1 MAQSR
6 SERNPRTASL
16 PAVSRCAKFAVR
28 GLIVAG
34 FAGVAWLLSASAAHA
49 SSGSDASDQQPAL
62 LTPVTNLLIGDGGAR
77 NTGMSGDHHQVFQ
90 HRPDRQQAGPDH
102 QHGDLL
108 TSTVFTV
115 LSPVVQVA
123 APVTGTVTGAVTG
136 TVHRTVTLT
145 KAPVQ
150 TVDRA
155 ARSTAADASSAKHAS
170 TKRPAK
176 AGITRTH
183 HHRTQEPA
191 VQAVPVRAGSA
202 GDMTVAATGTSRAGV
217 DPAVA
222 AARAAD
228 RLRVLR
234 VAEALNATHV
244 KPVEDRNVAQ
254 GTHHV
259 PLLPRPEPIPAPPA
273 AGLASGAPSSGSGL
287 NHDGGAAALPAAP
300 AGTKVLTFRPD
311 AVEHVELR
319 LLAAEKPTV
328 SPD

>member
-1 MAQSR
+1 MAR
-6 SERNPRTASL
+6 STNERK
-16 PAVSRCAKFAVR
+16 AVSRCAKFAVR

-49 SSGSDASDQQPAL
+49 SGADGSDRPTL
-62 LTPVTNLLIGDGGAR
+62 LAPVTNLLIGDGGAR
-77 NTGMSGDHHQVFQ
+77 HSGMSGDQPQVLQ
-90 HRPDRQQAGPDH
+90 HRPARPQPGPDH
-102 QHGDLL
+102 RGGLL
-108 TSTVFTV
+108 TSTVLTV
-115 LSPVVQVA
+115 LSPVAKVA

-155 ARSTAADASSAKHAS
+155 AHPAAANAPDAKHAS

-183 HHRTQEPA
+183 HKRTQEPA
-191 VQAVPVRAGSA
+191 VQAEPVRTGST
-202 GDMTVAATGTSRAGV
+202 GDLTAAATGTSRAGV
-217 DPAVA
+217 DSVT

-228 RLRVLR
+228 RLRALR
-234 VAEALNATHV
+234 GAEALDGAHAM
-244 KPVEDRNVAQ
+244 PVEDRNVAQ

-259 PLLPRPEPIPAPPA
+259 PLLPRPAPIPAPPA
-273 AGLASGAPSSGSGL
+273 AGLAPGVPSSGSGL
-287 NHDGGAAALPAAP
+287 NHGNGAAAVLPAAP

-311 AVEHVELR
+311 AVEDVELR
-319 LLAAEKPTV
+319 LLTAEKPTV

>member
-16 PAVSRCAKFAVR
+16 RAYAVR

-34 FAGVAWLLSASAAHA
+34 FAGVGWLLSASAAHA
-49 SSGSDASDQQPAL
+49 SSGSNVSDQPAL
-62 LTPVTNLLIGDGGAR
+62 LSPVTNLLIGDNGAR
-77 NTGMSGDHHQVFQ
+77 RTGMSGDQHRVLQ
-90 HRPDRQQAGPDH
+90 HRPARPQPGPDH
-102 QHGDLL
+102 QRGDLL
-108 TSTVFTV
+108 TSTVFTM
-115 LSPVVQVA
+115 LSPVAKAA

-191 VQAVPVRAGSA
+191 VQAVPVRDGSA
-202 GDMTVAATGTSRAGV
+202 GDMTAAATGTSRAGV
-217 DPAVA
+217 DPVVA

-234 VAEALNATHV
+234 AAEALDGAHV
-244 KPVEDRNVAQ
+244 EPVVDRNGAQ

-259 PLLPRPEPIPAPPA
+259 PMLPRPAPMPAPPA
-273 AGLASGAPSSGSGL
+273 AGLAPGVPSSGSGL
-287 NHDGGAAALPAAP
+287 NHGSGAAAMLPAAP
-300 AGTKVLTFRPD
+300 AGTKVLKFRPD
-311 AVEHVELR
+311 AVEDVELR

>member
-16 PAVSRCAKFAVR
+16 PAVSRCAKYAVR
-28 GLIVAG
+28 GLVVAG

-49 SSGSDASDQQPAL
+49 SSGSIDSDQPTL

-77 NTGMSGDHHQVFQ
+77 HTGMSGDQHQVLQ
-90 HRPDRQQAGPDH
+90 HRPARPQPGPDH
-102 QHGDLL
+102 QQGDLL
-108 TSTVFTV
+108 TSTVLTV
-115 LSPVVQVA
+115 LSPVAQAA

-136 TVHRTVTLT
+136 TVYRTVTLT

-155 ARSTAADASSAKHAS
+155 ARSTTDDVSSVKHTS

-183 HHRTQEPA
+183 QKRMQEPA
-191 VQAVPVRAGSA
+191 VQAVPVRVGSA
-202 GDMTVAATGTSRAGV
+202 SDIAAAATGTSRAGV

-222 AARAAD
+222 ARAAD

-234 VAEALNATHV
+234 AAEALNGAHAM
-244 KPVEDRNVAQ
+244 PVVDRNVAQ
-254 GTHHV
+254 GANHV
-259 PLLPRPEPIPAPPA
+259 PLLPRPAPIPAPPA
-273 AGLASGAPSSGSGL
+273 AGLASGLPSSGSGL
-287 NHDGGAAALPAAP
+287 NHESGSAAVLPAAP
-300 AGTKVLTFRPD
+300 VGTKVLTFRPD
-311 AVEHVELR
+311 AVEDVELR